1 MAMGDTLVG
10 KGVITSDQLNK
21 ALDEQKKTGEKL
33 GDILVKLGFT
43 SKDKIEAALG

>member
-1 MAMGDTLVG
+1 MAMGDTLTS

-21 ALDEQKKTGEKL
+21 ALEEQKKTGEKL

-43 SKDKIEAALG
+43 THDKIDSALK